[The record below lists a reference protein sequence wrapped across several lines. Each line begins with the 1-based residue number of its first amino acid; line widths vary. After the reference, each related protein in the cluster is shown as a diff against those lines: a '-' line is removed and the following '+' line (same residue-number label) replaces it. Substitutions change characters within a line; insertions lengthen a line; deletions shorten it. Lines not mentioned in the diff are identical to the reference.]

1 MTAPPAWGGAGLT
14 THQSA
19 PKLTHQAPFETIIKD
34 KASQRLIISL
44 SLRLRRGQVS
54 GPEAVSEATAKALR
68 SVVSS
73 AKYNSMQ
80 ELIDIIKAAGRH
92 LQLSQPAEQSIGN
105 ITRRVVHLLREEA
118 KAALIEA
125 HEKGLSSTGRASAS
139 GSGVNSLSN
148 SISDLQLASAFGASA
163 IPSHV
168 QSPSAPAS
176 ASSSSSSV
184 PQLPVQTHAHVSRSV
199 GGSSSH
205 SQFPSSSS
213 PSSTS
218 ASTPITRPGPYPLRT
233 GAESTG
239 AGSSAFVHG
248 SFSISDLVAAGAMA
262 ASTTSSLTHTPA
274 DGSYAST
281 PHASLSRKGSGIFDS
296 SFTQLSQ
303 HMSSVSLA
311 EDPAGEAEAE
321 EAMAKGAAL
330 AAGAINEDE
339 DEETEEDQEDADEEE
354 SEDEAETDAQ
364 LITGKKSAG
373 AYFLK
378 PLLIQAIQDLIDE
391 LETVDDNISKVSRDH
406 IHSGEVILT
415 LGASATVQG
424 FFSTAAKDRK
434 FTVIVPETAPSYA
447 GHQLARSLTKAGIS
461 VLLIPDSCIFGVMP
475 RVSKVVLGAH
485 AVLANGGLMSS
496 SGAFATALAAKQHS
510 TPVVILTGIYKIC
523 PEWSSIHSF
532 ANASSLNPLGP
543 SALIEYATSSS
554 IVQNAEIVTTAH
566 DYVPPHLVDVFITNI
581 GEHPPSYVYRL
592 VKENYHPDDI
602 IL

>member
-1 MTAPPAWGGAGLT
+1 MTSARTASLAGPGLPAA
-14 THQSA
+14 
-19 PKLTHQAPFETIIKD
+19 KLTHQAPFESIIKD
-34 KASQRLIISL
+34 KASQKLIISL
-44 SLRLRRGQVS
+44 SLRLRRGQIS

-80 ELIDIIKAAGRH
+80 ELIDIIKAAGRQ

-118 KAALIEA
+118 KAALLEA
-125 HEKGLSSTGRASAS
+125 HEKELAGGKSGE
-139 GSGVNSLSN
+139 GSGMNSLSN
-148 SISDLQLASAFGASA
+148 SITDLHLATAFGTASA
-163 IPSHV
+163 IPGHV
-168 QSPSAPAS
+168 QSPSAS

-184 PQLPVQTHAHVSRSV
+184 PQLSAHGGRSV
-199 GGSSSH
+199 H

-213 PSSTS
+213 STGG
-218 ASTPITRPGPYPLRT
+218 APMTRPGPYPLRT
-233 GAESTG
+233 GSDHAS
-239 AGSSAFVHG
+239 GSSAFVHG

-262 ASTTSSLTHTPA
+262 ASTSSSLAHTPA

-281 PHASLSRKGSGIFDS
+281 PHASLSRKGSGVFDA

-303 HMSSVSLA
+303 HMSAVSLT
-311 EDPAGEAEAE
+311 EDAAGEAAAE
-321 EAMAKGAAL
+321 QAMQRGGSML
-330 AAGAINEDE
+330 TTTPRLDDEDDEDDE
-339 DEETEEDQEDADEEE
+339 DESSHE
-354 SEDEAETDAQ
+354 SESESDDEK

-424 FFSTAAKDRK
+424 FFSAAAKDRK

-447 GHQLARSLTKAGIS
+447 GHDLARSLSKAGIS
-461 VLLIPDSCIFGVMP
+461 VLLIPDSSIFAVMP

-496 SGAFATALAAKQHS
+496 AGAFATALAAKQHS
-510 TPVVILTGIYKIC
+510 TPVVILTGVYKIC
-523 PEWSSIHSF
+523 PEWSSIQDFS
-532 ANASSLNPLGP
+532 NVSSVGALGP
-543 SALIEYATSSS
+543 SALFDYATSSS
-554 IVQNAEIVTTAH
+554 IVENAEIVANAY
-566 DYVPPHLVDVFITNI
+566 DYVPPHLVDVFITNV

-592 VKENYHPDDI
+592 VKENYHQDDI

>member
-1 MTAPPAWGGAGLT
+1 
-14 THQSA
+14 
-19 PKLTHQAPFETIIKD
+19 
-34 KASQRLIISL
+34 
-44 SLRLRRGQVS
+44 
-54 GPEAVSEATAKALR
+54 
-68 SVVSS
+68 
-73 AKYNSMQ
+73 MQ
-80 ELIDIIKAAGRH
+80 ELIDIIKAAGRQ

-118 KAALIEA
+118 KAALLEA
-125 HEKGLSSTGRASAS
+125 REKELAGGKSGE
-139 GSGVNSLSN
+139 GSGMNSLSN
-148 SISDLQLASAFGASA
+148 SISDLHLATAFGTASA
-163 IPSHV
+163 IPGHV
-168 QSPSAPAS
+168 QSSSAS

-184 PQLPVQTHAHVSRSV
+184 PQLSAHAGRSL
-199 GGSSSH
+199 H

-213 PSSTS
+213 STGG
-218 ASTPITRPGPYPLRT
+218 ASMTRPGPYPLRT
-233 GAESTG
+233 GSDHAS
-239 AGSSAFVHG
+239 GSSAFVHG

-262 ASTTSSLTHTPA
+262 ASTSSSLAHTPA

-281 PHASLSRKGSGIFDS
+281 PHASLSRKGSGVFDA

-303 HMSSVSLA
+303 HMSAVSLT
-311 EDPAGEAEAE
+311 EDPAGEAAAE
-321 EAMAKGAAL
+321 EAMQRGGSML
-330 AAGAINEDE
+330 ATTPGLDDEEDE
-339 DEETEEDQEDADEEE
+339 DDEDESSHE
-354 SEDEAETDAQ
+354 SESESDDEK

-424 FFSTAAKDRK
+424 FFSAAAKDRK

-447 GHQLARSLTKAGIS
+447 GHDLARSLSKAGIS
-461 VLLIPDSCIFGVMP
+461 VLLIPDSSIFAVMP

-496 SGAFATALAAKQHS
+496 AGAFATALAAKQHS
-510 TPVVILTGIYKIC
+510 TPVVILTGVYKIC
-523 PEWSSIHSF
+523 PEWSSIQDFS
-532 ANASSLNPLGP
+532 NVSSVGALGP
-543 SALIEYATSSS
+543 SALFDYATSSS
-554 IVQNAEIVTTAH
+554 IVENAEIVSNAY
-566 DYVPPHLVDVFITNI
+566 DYVPPHLVDVFITNV

-592 VKENYHPDDI
+592 VKENYHQDDI

>member
-1 MTAPPAWGGAGLT
+1 MTAASTASLAGPGLPAA
-14 THQSA
+14 
-19 PKLTHQAPFETIIKD
+19 KFTHQAPFESIIKD
-34 KASQRLIISL
+34 KASQKLIISL
-44 SLRLRRGQVS
+44 SLRLRRGQIS

-118 KAALIEA
+118 KAALLEA
-125 HEKGLSSTGRASAS
+125 REKELAGGKSGE
-139 GSGVNSLSN
+139 GSGMNSLSN
-148 SISDLQLASAFGASA
+148 SISDLHLATAFGTASA
-163 IPSHV
+163 IPGHV
-168 QSPSAPAS
+168 QSPSAS

-184 PQLPVQTHAHVSRSV
+184 PQLPAHAGRSL
-199 GGSSSH
+199 H

-213 PSSTS
+213 SSTGG
-218 ASTPITRPGPYPLRT
+218 ASMTRPGPYPLRT
-233 GAESTG
+233 GSDHAS
-239 AGSSAFVHG
+239 GSSAFVHG

-262 ASTTSSLTHTPA
+262 ASTSSSLAHTPA

-281 PHASLSRKGSGIFDS
+281 PHASLSRKGSGVFDA

-303 HMSSVSLA
+303 HMSAVSLT
-311 EDPAGEAEAE
+311 EDPAGEAAAE
-321 EAMAKGAAL
+321 EAMQRGGSML
-330 AAGAINEDE
+330 ATTPGLDDGDDE
-339 DEETEEDQEDADEEE
+339 DDEDASSHE
-354 SEDEAETDAQ
+354 SELESDDEK

-424 FFSTAAKDRK
+424 FFSAAAKDRK

-447 GHQLARSLTKAGIS
+447 GHDLARSLSKAGIS
-461 VLLIPDSCIFGVMP
+461 VLLIPDSSIFAVMP

-496 SGAFATALAAKQHS
+496 AGAFATALAAKQHS
-510 TPVVILTGIYKIC
+510 TPVVILTGVYKIC
-523 PEWSSIHSF
+523 PEWSSIQDF
-532 ANASSLNPLGP
+532 SSVSSIGALGP
-543 SALIEYATSSS
+543 SALFDYSTSSS
-554 IVQNAEIVTTAH
+554 IVQDAEIVSNAY
-566 DYVPPHLVDVFITNI
+566 DYVPPHLVDVFITNL

-592 VKENYHPDDI
+592 VKENYHQDDI